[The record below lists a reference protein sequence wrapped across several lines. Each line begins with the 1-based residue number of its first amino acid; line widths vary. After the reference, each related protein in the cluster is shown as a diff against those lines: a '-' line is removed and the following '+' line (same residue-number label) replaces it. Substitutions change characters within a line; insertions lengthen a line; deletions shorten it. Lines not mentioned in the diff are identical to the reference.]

1 MHLAPFTG
9 LRITNPQRHTM
20 FFTATWPM
28 SIRRLASEFL
38 RNPAPWRCCD
48 QVFQWTQ
55 WTCLWNKS
63 ECDECTF
70 SPIVFGPCGCNM
82 VSPQTPQSP
91 ECRFPPTSRPT
102 EIQIQIGNRDELKGN
117 QERERKSDIPFILKS
132 WYIHINGETFPVSTT
147 DE

>member
-38 RNPAPWRCCD
+38 RNPAPWRRCD

-70 SPIVFGPCGCNM
+70 SHSFWTMWVQYG
-82 VSPQTPQSP
+82 
-91 ECRFPPTSRPT
+91 EPPKLLNLLSAAFRQRHDRLRSKFRSETAMSSRGT
-102 EIQIQIGNRDELKGN
+102 R
-117 QERERKSDIPFILKS
+117 SVPFILKS